1 MTVTGQRKD
10 VTVVPMTTA
19 VVPRPRVTIAEY
31 LAWDAE
37 APTKHILWDGE
48 VFSLEATS
56 GETLD
61 HNTLCANVIVALGN
75 ALRGTRCRVV
85 TSDQKVW
92 VPHKQGFVYPDA
104 TVLCGVVARYPGTT
118 DAVTNPAVIVEVLSE
133 RTEKFDRGDKFEGYR
148 SIDSLRH
155 CIMVSSRN
163 VAVDHY
169 VRAEGDTWLLHPYHA
184 GDAFDLRD
192 PDVSIAVDE
201 LYRMAFDEST

>member
-1 MTVTGQRKD
+1 LLTF
-10 VTVVPMTTA
+10 A
-19 VVPRPRVTIAEY
+19 TIVHQPFSEY
-31 LAWDAE
+31 LAWEAE
-37 APTKHILWDGE
+37 TPTKHILWDGE
-48 VFSLEATS
+48 VFSHEAMS

-92 VPHKQGFVYPDA
+92 VSHKQGFVYPDA

-118 DAVTNPAVIVEVLSE
+118 DAVTNPTVIVEVLSE

-155 CIMVSSRN
+155 CIMVSS
-163 VAVDHY
+163 HH
-169 VRAEGDTWLLHPYHA
+169 AEGDTSLLHPYRA